1 MRGRCPDDSQ
11 PTVDQWH
18 NHVTLSLLTSIPSQC
33 PLFFFFN
40 FRSTVRVHETLSADR
55 LLPLG
60 PLFFLFAIL
69 FPFRSP
75 RSLSEL
81 THTHTPSSSFS
92 FPFFFPFSVF
102 PFSEYF
108 FLFLSKSPFFP
119 FPPSLPLSFVL
130 SLSWSHLPN
139 QSVPPP
145 IPSHLP
151 SPRGCKVKDPA
162 RSFFF
167 FLPFLSYFWLSLVR
181 SFAHHHH
188 HHHLVPFFTLPFLS
202 FLPSFLPPFLS
213 PETEP
218 PFLFSIS
225 IHPVSYYR
233 LSFIVIY
240 YIIILLYY

>member
-1 MRGRCPDDSQ
+1 M
-11 PTVDQWH
+11 
-18 NHVTLSLLTSIPSQC
+18 
-33 PLFFFFN
+33 
-40 FRSTVRVHETLSADR
+40 RVHETLSADR

-167 FLPFLSYFWLSLVR
+167 FCLSFLIFDSR

-188 HHHLVPFFTLPFLS
+188 HHHLVPFFYPSLPFLS
-202 FLPSFLPPFLS
+202 SFLSSSFSFSRDRTSFPIFYFHSSRFL
-213 PETEP
+213 
-218 PFLFSIS
+218 
-225 IHPVSYYR
+225 
-233 LSFIVIY
+233 LSFIVYCYLLYY
-240 YIIILLYY
+240 YIIILLIVVIYYFYSILKP